1 MIAEEGIRGEGR
13 EKGRRR
19 KRGREQENKE
29 RDVGKKRDGKAFDGE
44 ESKRIFLCCLWGEGK
59 SKYVRKKGEGR
70 WIKEVEKREIIE

>member
-1 MIAEEGIRGEGR
+1 MERKGVQREEIKMIAEEGIRGEGR

-44 ESKRIFLCCLWGEGK
+44 ESKRIFFVLL
-59 SKYVRKKGEGR
+59 VRRRK
-70 WIKEVEKREIIE
+70 

>member
-44 ESKRIFLCCLWGEGK
+44 ESKRIFLCCL
-59 SKYVRKKGEGR
+59 
-70 WIKEVEKREIIE
+70 